1 MVCGW
6 HPNALGNINMA
17 SAGDLMTFP
26 SNEHIA
32 EIGCPILFV
41 AGENAHSLGYSQTAF
56 DKAADPKELYIVPGA
71 NHVDL
76 YDQVYKIPF
85 DKIEEFFYSC
95 F

>member
-6 HPNALGNINMA
+6 HPNALGNINRA
-17 SAGDLMTFP
+17 SAGDRMTLP